1 MEQNIKQNFLTF
13 EKGVTSTPI
22 DMIADDNTLSS
33 AVNVTYQDEA
43 FKPIQEETTLFA
55 LQDAGDEDML
65 YVHKCANFTHYITLV
80 HDRQGEEQ
88 GGQISHELYYYVKE
102 NDSFVRHHIDTIEY
116 YINSITSVGSILVIA
131 TNDGIKYMMFKNN
144 AYHIYNNIPIPE
156 LKFHLTSDKNVTSK
170 GSHYDILHLINYKVA
185 VVDHKQQDYNA
196 LVTGLL
202 AKCRKQAS
210 RNRTFYAPFFVR
222 YAVRLFDNSYIY
234 ISNPVLLFPAVRR
247 NCRAVMND
255 IDNYTTTLEMATSSL
270 FVYSDHD
277 YTDWQDIVKS
287 VDVFVTAPS
296 EIYDLPADHT
306 PYEDGDM
313 IFDCIRGNANDLV
326 HKDKYSKV
334 YNNTQSAN
342 SNSILTWT
350 RFNYE
355 FSPLKGLS
363 DSDIV
368 NNIKS
373 NSVFY
378 KLCELGIKIPTSG
391 WGWDNIAKYT
401 QEYTLENITNQ
412 EILKNDD
419 YFSRT
424 PIYPQKLYT
433 YNSRLNIAALA
444 RGFFEG
450 FEQFMPYAD
459 DVLSR
464 VFDSYVYI
472 HSNSGDKIIHHQF
485 ISSDVNTHYYFYP
498 DPRAYRVVILTG
510 STLVMDATL
519 TEHPALNGA
528 YYFKE
533 LPNAPAV
540 LPSAT
545 GTAPSPINNGETE
558 TLDSTVLQSEPNN
571 PFVIKSTGDTSVGT
585 GQIVGICSNTKAIS
599 QGQFGQFP
607 VFVFTTDGI
616 YTMSVNSDGTY
627 SASHPFSREVCSN
640 PKSITPI
647 DDAIIFVSK
656 KGLMMITDS
665 VQCIS
670 EQLYNKKVFQ
680 EFLQGCTVAYDYRD
694 SLIHFINNDYSH
706 RWVYN
711 IKSHTFSIKDNDE
724 RQPTGI
730 VNDYPDT
737 LITID
742 YNVCSFYYKP
752 LEQDDANTY
761 DCIISSRPCK
771 FGELLVMKSIR
782 RIKHIYN
789 FNDNNTYMRLNVS
802 ASNDCKTWNVL
813 NSITGAGW
821 KFFKFTITISNM
833 KANDRYVGLEVITQP
848 RRTNKIR

>member
-22 DMIADDNTLSS
+22 DMIADDNTLTE
-33 AVNVTYQDEA
+33 ATNITYQDGA

-65 YVHKCANFTHYITLV
+65 YVHKCANFTHYITFV
-80 HDRQGEEQ
+80 HDRQGEDQ
-88 GGQISHELYYYVKE
+88 GGQISHDLYYYVKE
-102 NDSFVRHHIDTIEY
+102 NDSFVRHHIATIEY
-116 YINSITSVGSILVIA
+116 YINSITSVGSILVIS
-131 TNDGIKYMMFKNN
+131 TNSGIKYIMFKNGE
-144 AYHIYNNIPIPE
+144 YTIYDNIPQPK
-156 LKFHLTSDKNVTSK
+156 LDFFLGASDETIVK
-170 GSHYDILHLINYKVA
+170 GSHYDILEVIDYRARIVNG
-185 VVDHKQQDYNA
+185 KQQDYNA

-202 AKCRKQAS
+202 AKARKEAS
-210 RNRTFYAPFFVR
+210 QRKRFYAPFFVR

-234 ISNPVLLFPAVRR
+234 ISNPVLLFPAITR
-247 NCRAVMND
+247 NCYAQMEDIND
-255 IDNYTTTLEMATSSL
+255 YHTKLHIATSAL
-270 FVYSDHD
+270 MFCADYD
-277 YTDWQDIVKS
+277 YTEWKDIVKG
-287 VDVFVTAPS
+287 VDVFVTAPT
-296 EIYDLPADHT
+296 EIYNLSADHT
-306 PYEDGDM
+306 PYNAGTIAFNM
-313 IFDCIRGNANDLV
+313 IRGLNGARGDTCI
-326 HKDKYSKV
+326 YRE
-334 YNNTQSAN
+334 T
-342 SNSILTWT
+342 SIPSSTNLS
-350 RFNYE
+350 FY
-355 FSPLKGLS
+355 FAPLKAYE
-363 DSDIV
+363 DSDIEKQ
-368 NNIKS
+368 ILS
-373 NSVFY
+373 NTVFY
-378 KLCELGIKIPTSG
+378 KLCELPSKKVTTLFY
-391 WGWDNIAKYT
+391 GWDDMAEYINIH
-401 QEYTLENITNQ
+401 TLENITNQ
-412 EILKNDD
+412 DVLKNDD
-419 YFSRT
+419 YYSRA
-424 PIYPQKLYT
+424 PLVAKNIYT
-433 YNSRLNIAALA
+433 YNSRLNIAGTQ

-450 FEQFMPYAD
+450 FEQFMPYTPTD
-459 DVLSR
+459 IIGG
-464 VFDSYVYI
+464 FFKFYVYI
-472 HSNSGDKIIHHQF
+472 HTNNGDKIISHTCYANEIF
-485 ISSDVNTHYYFYP
+485 THYYYYP
-498 DPRAYRVVILTG
+498 DPRAYRVLILK
-510 STLVMDATL
+510 SDNKLMMDAEL
-519 TEHPALNGA
+519 KEHPSLNGA
-528 YYFKE
+528 YYFKG
-533 LPNAPAV
+533 LPTAAAIMPT
-540 LPSAT
+540 AT
-545 GTAPSPINNGETE
+545 GTPPESTNNGETE

-670 EQLYNKKVFQ
+670 EQLYNKKEFQ

-694 SLIHFINNDYSH
+694 NLIHFINNDYSH

-724 RQPTGI
+724 HLPTGI

-789 FNDNNTYMRLNVS
+789 FNDNNTYIRLNIS
-802 ASNDCKTWNVL
+802 ASNDCKIWNVL

-821 KFFKFTITISNM
+821 KFFKFTINISNM
-833 KANDRYVGLEVITQP
+833 KADDRYVGLEVITQP